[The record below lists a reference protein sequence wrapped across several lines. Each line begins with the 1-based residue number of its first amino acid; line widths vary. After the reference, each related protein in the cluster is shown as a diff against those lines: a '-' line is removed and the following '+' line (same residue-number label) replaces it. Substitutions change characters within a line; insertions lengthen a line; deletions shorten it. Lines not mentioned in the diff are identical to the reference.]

1 MLLVMALCC
10 HVLSV
15 HHVGPIKCTWLAC
28 CMYLQ
33 VEFLKQVVRGLLP
46 PQPPALMGQTPSPLT
61 PSDAAAK
68 VLLQLIHQGQQDS

>member
-1 MLLVMALCC
+1 
-10 HVLSV
+10 
-15 HHVGPIKCTWLAC
+15 
-28 CMYLQ
+28 MYLQ